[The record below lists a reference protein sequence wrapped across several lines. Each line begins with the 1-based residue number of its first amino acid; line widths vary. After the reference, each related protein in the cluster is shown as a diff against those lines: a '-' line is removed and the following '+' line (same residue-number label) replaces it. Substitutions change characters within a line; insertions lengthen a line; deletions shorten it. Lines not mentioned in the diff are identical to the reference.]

1 LSRGERN
8 IWIGMKSPAAYLL
21 ICALVAGG
29 VSVVCADST
38 GLPPGL
44 TQSNGVIM
52 MQPIQD
58 FEGADKGPP
67 AAGERRAGLIH
78 ALSASDHDIYSRAF
92 DAADRG
98 DWTAARSLAAQGQ
111 DTAARRLIEW
121 RYMLDKDSGAP
132 FDQIDAFLKVN
143 PEWPLRDTLYARA
156 EQTMD
161 LNMTPAQVIAWFGAR
176 KPASAIGKI
185 RLGEALVA
193 AGEVA
198 VGGELIRQAW
208 IGGSFEPD
216 QELAI
221 VQKDGAFLNPEIDRQ
236 RLNDLLWREDIAS
249 ARRELARVTVEA
261 GRIAQTRMLLR
272 TDSAAGE
279 KMALELPQDLASD
292 PELLFDRAR
301 AARRLGDNPR
311 AESLILQALSKGAG
325 KGHPGR
331 LWAETNIIA
340 REALK
345 DGDYKTAYRI
355 LSGCGLSEGEEFA
368 ECEFL
373 AGWVA
378 LRFLKDAKAALPHFQ
393 KLEAGV
399 SRPISL
405 ARARYWEGR
414 AYEALGD
421 APDAWRKYQMAS
433 DAPTAFYGQLALAR
447 IERNPVLSLSEA
459 RADPASVKA
468 DFERD
473 DLTHAMRVLADL
485 GEASLLRTFA
495 LRSEELHSDAA
506 HVATLAQALVDMG
519 FREIAVRVA
528 KLASYDD
535 LPLLRYTHPVIP
547 IPSYQGPGAGP
558 EPALVL
564 GLIRQETEFDP
575 SAVSGPGARG
585 IMQIMP
591 ATARHSASLAG
602 LPYRPNDL
610 LTDTNYNIQLGMA
623 EYGAALSDWG
633 GSVVLATA
641 AYNAGATNVRKWL
654 NSNGDPRSPATDP
667 IDWIEQIPFN
677 ETRNYVER
685 VLENMQVYRNR
696 LAGRSTPLKILSDL
710 YRPNPPVAIVLD
722 YTPPPPPTPEP
733 KPETA
738 AR

>member
-1 LSRGERN
+1 
-8 IWIGMKSPAAYLL
+8 MKSPSGYLL
-21 ICALVAGG
+21 MCALVAGG
-29 VSVVCADST
+29 ASAVCADST

-58 FEGADKGPP
+58 YEGADKGPP
-67 AAGERRAGLIH
+67 AGGERRAGLIH
-78 ALSASDHDIYSRAF
+78 ALSASDHDLYGRAF

-98 DWTAARSLAAQGQ
+98 DWTAARGLAAQGQ

-121 RYMLDKDSGAP
+121 RYMLDKDSGAS

-143 PEWPLRDTLYARA
+143 PEWPLPDTLYARA
-156 EQTMD
+156 EQAMD
-161 LNMTPAQVIAWFGAR
+161 LNMTPTQVIAWFGAR

-185 RLGEALVA
+185 RLGEALAA
-193 AGEVA
+193 AGEVPA
-198 VGGELIRQAW
+198 GRELIRQAW
-208 IGGSFEPD
+208 IGGSFEPE
-216 QELAI
+216 QELEI

-236 RLNDLLWREDIAS
+236 RLNDLLWRDDIAS
-249 ARRELARVTVEA
+249 ARRELARVTTEA
-261 GRIAQTRMLLR
+261 ARIAQARMLLR
-272 TDSAAGE
+272 VDSAAGE

-301 AARRLGDNPR
+301 SARRLGDNPR

-325 KGHPGR
+325 KGHPGK

-345 DGDYKTAYRI
+345 DGDYKTAYQI

-378 LRFLKDAKAALPHFQ
+378 LRFLKDAKTALPHFQ

-405 ARARYWEGR
+405 ARAHYWEGR

-421 APDAWRKYQMAS
+421 APDAWRHYHSAS
-433 DAPTAFYGQLALAR
+433 AAPTAFYGQLALAR
-447 IERNPVLSLSEA
+447 IERNPVLRLSETA
-459 RADPASVKA
+459 ADAASIET

-485 GEASLLRTFA
+485 GEASLLRIFA
-495 LRSEELHSDAA
+495 MRSEELHPDAA
-506 HVATLAQALVDMG
+506 HVAALAQSLVDMG

-528 KLASYDD
+528 KQASYADVS
-535 LPLLRYTHPVIP
+535 LLRYTHPVIP
-547 IPSYQGPGAGP
+547 IPTYQGPGAGP
-558 EPALVL
+558 ETALVL

-575 SAVSGPGARG
+575 SAVSAPGARG

-591 ATARHSASLAG
+591 ATARHSATLAG

-633 GSVVLATA
+633 GSIVLATA
-641 AYNAGATNVRKWL
+641 AYNAGASNVRKWL
-654 NSNGDPRSPATDP
+654 NSNGDPRSVATDP

-677 ETRNYVER
+677 ETRNYVQR
-685 VLENMQVYRNR
+685 VLENMQVYRSR
-696 LAGRSTPLKILSDL
+696 LAGRSAPLKILSDL
-710 YRPNPPVAIVLD
+710 YRPNPPAANVLD
-722 YTPPPPPTPEP
+722 YTPPPPPAPEP